1 MEKEVLLRV
10 GKDALVRI
18 KKKYLTDYVVA
29 RNYNEES
36 GSWGHGVYFSADSDS
51 EIDNARCLMSASE
64 YLYNS
69 FDSKYISRERCI
81 ELATRFK
88 DALFENYDTE
98 DFMEEYGDDFDM
110 TENEIEFFGVFD
122 SVE

>member
-36 GSWGHGVYFSADSDS
+36 GSWGHGVYFSADSD
-51 EIDNARCLMSASE
+51 NAIANVKCLMEASE

-69 FDSKYISRERCI
+69 FDLKYIPRERCI

-88 DALFENYDTE
+88 DALFENYDQE

-110 TENEIEFFGVFD
+110 TKNEIEFFGVFD
-122 SVE
+122 NVE

>member
-36 GSWGHGVYFSADSDS
+36 GSWGHGVYFSADSD
-51 EIDNARCLMSASE
+51 NAIANVKRLMEASE

-69 FDSKYISRERCI
+69 FDLKYIPRERCI

-88 DALFENYDTE
+88 DALFENYDQE

-110 TENEIEFFGVFD
+110 TKNEIEFFSVFD
-122 SVE
+122 NVE